1 GICASDTG
9 GISSGPSRSTAV
21 VGPQTAFQKHGRDS
35 APTNGAF
42 LSRGMTRSLHET
54 NSVCGG
60 SVVRNAS
67 PMNRR
72 GSAEAAAY
80 VTQKRNVQPNDG
92 VDFYQLCRGRSPS
105 RSAYSELSQLEGTMF
120 SSSTPS
126 SRPARPRDIR
136 IMSASP
142 IPRSPDT
149 TPAKHSNP
157 SSSFSSRR
165 TINSGV
171 NAQLTAMSVD
181 AGGPTMASTPNSKK
195 MMVAPQPHYRSHHRE
210 RNDDSCRI
218 VGDHGVVQRRQSAG
232 AIVPTYNTPQHAD
245 NRRSYSR
252 DNPMMVGPAGDQLY
266 YVDDRNSRTKSCGE
280 DIRVAVLEQRV
291 RELEAMV
298 VGAQS
303 PSTSTAPASFI
314 IPVIGT
320 KGGRMMASTSGQ
332 LVVTPTAST
341 PTQQLMAKEIVDKEV
356 EIERLQSQLRR
367 CYSRMESR
375 QVQYDEEVN
384 AFRRESEEAKTQLT
398 RLKARL
404 SELESECGLY
414 REKASAVEAARS
426 SAIASSLEK
435 IAAQEKEISQLR
447 NEAEKASHLVKE
459 LAKTK
464 EELQFLELQ
473 NDALNTAID
482 AKDNTI
488 RELEES
494 VSALKVDETV
504 KLRSGSAT
512 PRGDGISLFATGSS
526 DFLGELGDFKDIP
539 STPRTGVSLSNL
551 PYGVPKSRSINQL
564 AGSRV
569 ASKDQLSANSSQ
581 MIRKQL
587 AGILECRLLAKCLK
601 DTASKAISGDAPSV
615 NRLLGIRSDSM
626 SESEQEPLIVDPN
639 PMTLNAAERYLKKGV
654 EDLMRLEK
662 DLNSLREKFV
672 EYYQKK
678 IADELKEDE
687 ACRIQ

>member
-1 GICASDTG
+1 
-9 GISSGPSRSTAV
+9 
-21 VGPQTAFQKHGRDS
+21 
-35 APTNGAF
+35 
-42 LSRGMTRSLHET
+42 
-54 NSVCGG
+54 
-60 SVVRNAS
+60 
-67 PMNRR
+67 
-72 GSAEAAAY
+72 
-80 VTQKRNVQPNDG
+80 
-92 VDFYQLCRGRSPS
+92 
-105 RSAYSELSQLEGTMF
+105 
-120 SSSTPS
+120 
-126 SRPARPRDIR
+126 
-136 IMSASP
+136 
-142 IPRSPDT
+142 
-149 TPAKHSNP
+149 
-157 SSSFSSRR
+157 
-165 TINSGV
+165 
-171 NAQLTAMSVD
+171 
-181 AGGPTMASTPNSKK
+181 
-195 MMVAPQPHYRSHHRE
+195 
-210 RNDDSCRI
+210 
-218 VGDHGVVQRRQSAG
+218 
-232 AIVPTYNTPQHAD
+232 
-245 NRRSYSR
+245 
-252 DNPMMVGPAGDQLY
+252 
-266 YVDDRNSRTKSCGE
+266 
-280 DIRVAVLEQRV
+280 
-291 RELEAMV
+291 
-298 VGAQS
+298 
-303 PSTSTAPASFI
+303 
-314 IPVIGT
+314 
-320 KGGRMMASTSGQ
+320 MMASTSGQ

-341 PTQQLMAKEIVDKEV
+341 STQQLMAKEIVDKEV

-435 IAAQEKEISQLR
+435 IAAQ
-447 NEAEKASHLVKE
+447 
-459 LAKTK
+459 
-464 EELQFLELQ
+464 
-473 NDALNTAID
+473 
-482 AKDNTI
+482 
-488 RELEES
+488 
-494 VSALKVDETV
+494 ALKVDAAT

-551 PYGVPKSRSINQL
+551 PYGVPKSRSTNQL

-569 ASKDQLSANSSQ
+569 TGKDQLSASSSQ

-601 DTASKAISGDAPSV
+601 DTASKAISDDAPSV

-626 SESEQEPLIVDPN
+626 SESEPEPLIVDPN